1 MVNNKNYVI
10 SEYQK
15 GYSSFEAYPNLSPS
29 NYHISAGSM
38 SLSTDPRTA
47 NQLQEVTNKFST
59 GIKGVEVEGVSPK
72 ILESIPIGH
81 LKEINR
87 LTKLTGTQA
96 TFHGP
101 VIEPSGMSN
110 EGYDESQRKSAEI
123 KMQLAIER
131 AYELNPKKSSPVTF
145 HSSVQIPTTVIEPS
159 KDGKKEVTIFAT
171 NRETGKTH
179 SAIKEEE
186 YYSAQA
192 ENLEKAKI
200 YSAREQLDMLN
211 HSEWEESLNQT
222 FFNQER
228 ADEILRKEGTKIQNL
243 LNDITSGKIN
253 PNSLGPEQKRVW
265 DNFLTTENYIRA
277 THKNVDNLFN
287 KAYKFGDEKQ
297 RQYLQMKS
305 KEFKKEINNKKTIME
320 QSEAM
325 KNLIN
330 DLYNV
335 NPKVYVSTEEF
346 ALDKTAETFSNVAF
360 HSYKKYKENA
370 PIVSIENPPYGTVLS
385 SGEELK
391 KLIDE
396 SRKKFIEKARKE
408 GISKSDAERNAEKL
422 IGVTWDVG
430 HINMMRNKGFDKK
443 EIIKQSK
450 EIAPVVKHVH
460 FSDNFGLEHTEL
472 PMGMGNVPIKE
483 IMEKLG
489 KEGFEARKVIEAADW
504 FQHFKE
510 PPVIESFGA
519 FGSPIYTDG
528 TGPYWNQTLG
538 SYQGYNTG
546 LSGSWLPQVNY
557 ETFGAGFSQLPSDF
571 GGQRPGA
578 AGGRMSGKSME

>member
-1 MVNNKNYVI
+1 MINNKDYII

-15 GYSSFEAYPNLSPS
+15 SYSSFDPYPNLSPL
-29 NYHISAGSM
+29 NYKVNAGSM

-47 NQLQEVTNKFST
+47 NQLQEVSNKLST
-59 GIKGVEVEGVSPK
+59 GIKGIEVEGVSPE

-159 KDGKKEVTIFAT
+159 KEGKKEITIFAV
-171 NRETGKTH
+171 NKETGKTH

-186 YYSAQA
+186 YFSLQS
-192 ENLEKAKI
+192 ENLEKGKI
-200 YSAREQLDMLN
+200 YSARKQLDILN
-211 HSEWEESLNQT
+211 NSEWEESLNNT

-228 ADEILRKEGTKIQNL
+228 ANEILKKEGYKIQNL
-243 LNDITSGKIN
+243 LSEISSGKIDLS
-253 PNSLGPEQKRVW
+253 SLGPEQKRVW
-265 DNFLTTENYIRA
+265 ENFLTAENYLKS
-277 THKNVDNLFN
+277 THKSVDNLFN

-297 RQYLQMKS
+297 KQYLKIKS
-305 KEFKKEINNKKTIME
+305 EEFKKEIQKDKTIMG
-320 QSEAM
+320 QSKLM
-325 KNLIN
+325 QKLIN
-330 DLYNV
+330 DLYDV
-335 NPKVYVSTEEF
+335 TPKIYTTTEEF
-346 ALDKTAETFSNVAF
+346 ALDKTAETFSNVALY
-360 HSYKKYKENA
+360 SYKKYKENA

-396 SRKKFIEKARKE
+396 SRKKFIEKAIKE
-408 GISKSDAERNAEKL
+408 GISKSDAGKYAEKL

-430 HINMMRNKGFDKK
+430 HINMMRNKGFGKE
-443 EIIKQSK
+443 EIIKQSEK
-450 EIAPVVKHVH
+450 IAPVVKHVH

-489 KEGFEARKVIEAADW
+489 KEGFEAKKVIEAANW

-510 PPVIESFGA
+510 PPIIESFGA
-519 FGSPIYTDG
+519 FGSQIYTDG

-538 SYQGYNTG
+538 FSQNYNLGLTG
-546 LSGSWLPQVNY
+546 QWLPQINY
-557 ETFGAGFSQLPSDF
+557 ETFGAGFSQLPTDL
-571 GGQRPGA
+571 GGKKSTLQGS
-578 AGGRMSGKSME
+578 RMSGKSME